1 MKIISII
8 AEYNPLHNGH
18 AFQLQEARRLLGAGS
33 AVMVVMS
40 GCFTQRGEPA
50 LTDKWS
56 RTRMALA
63 SGVDLV
69 LELPFAYACASA
81 ERFAT
86 GGVRTLHATGLS
98 SQLVFGSEQGDLEP
112 LEQLAG
118 LLVPETT
125 AYQESLRRNLDEGV
139 SFPVARRKALLDL
152 QNPES
157 LVSLLD
163 QPNNILAVEYLKA
176 IRQIPGCRL
185 TPITIRRQGQDYHAQ
200 QLPDRPSIQP
210 SATAIRKAVQ
220 HRIKG
225 PVPDLG
231 GLLSD
236 LANAMPTTALAELMA
251 RIQSGPG
258 PLLAEDLAI
267 PVLSRLRGADDQ
279 DLEQYA
285 GMGEGLSRR
294 LIAAAA
300 RPGRQH
306 PDRLETLLSDSDTRR
321 FTRTR
326 IQRALIAMLAGER
339 QEDLDRFDQAGGPLY
354 LRVLGF
360 SRRGQYLLK
369 MMRKLAQRPV
379 ITRASD
385 FLEYGDSPELQRM
398 ARLDLAAAD
407 LWHLAAGQPCG
418 LDFDTP
424 VIMR

>member
-18 AFQLQEARRLLGAGS
+18 AYQLQAARRLLGADC

-63 SGVDLV
+63 AGVDLV

-81 ERFAT
+81 ERFAS
-86 GGVRTLHATGLS
+86 GGVQMLHMTGLS
-98 SQLVFGSEQGDLEP
+98 SHLVFGSEQGDLEP
-112 LEQLAG
+112 LERLACQ
-118 LLVPETT
+118 LVPETP
-125 AYQESLRRNLDEGV
+125 AYQQYLRRSLDEGV
-139 SFPVARRKALLDL
+139 SFPVARRRALLDL

-176 IRQIPGCRL
+176 IRQISGCRL
-185 TPITIRRQGQDYHAQ
+185 SPLTIRRQGQGYHAQ
-200 QLPDRPSIQP
+200 QLPSDPSVRPG
-210 SATAIRKAVQ
+210 ATAIRRAVQ
-220 HRIKG
+220 HRIKR

-236 LANAMPTTALAELMA
+236 LATAMPAAALAELMA

-258 PLLAEDLAI
+258 PLLAENFAI
-267 PVLSRLRGADDQ
+267 PVLSRLRGAR
-279 DLEQYA
+279 DLELDAYA

-306 PDRLETLLSDSDTRR
+306 PDMLETLLRDSDTRR

-339 QEDLDRFDQAGGPLY
+339 QDDLDLFDRSGGPLY

-360 SRRGQYLLK
+360 TRRGQYMLK
-369 MMRKLAQRPV
+369 MMRKMAQRPV

-385 FLEYGDSPELQRM
+385 FLEHSDDSALQRM
-398 ARLDLAAAD
+398 ASLDLAATD
-407 LWHLAAGQPCG
+407 LWYLSAGERSG